1 MGSVREWNVE
11 LDDRIVG
18 ECNGRWRWHLHT
30 DGNVNERQLHSNM
43 HEDGFDHES
52 RLYDQWT

>member
-18 ECNGRWRWHLHT
+18 KCDSGNLRELHI
-30 DGNVNERQLHSNM
+30 DGNIDEWKLHSDM
-43 HEDGFDHES
+43 HEDGLDYES
-52 RLYDQWT
+52 SLYDQWA